1 MPVIVATVAV
11 GQHVGAI
18 SQGDVLC
25 HSGVASNHDAE
36 ALDSSRVVD
45 KGAGGF
51 SRV

>member
-1 MPVIVATVAV
+1 MPAIVATVV
-11 GQHVGAI
+11 VDQHVGAI

-25 HSGVASNHDAE
+25 HNGVAFNHDAE

-51 SRV
+51 SRA